1 MFKEKNLINEKIMDA
16 MVKGLI
22 VGMVILFVFAFYTVA
37 TIPKECMNGFVYE
50 KSSNGYWTKT
60 NTECLPISKS

>member
-1 MFKEKNLINEKIMDA
+1 MDA

-22 VGMVILFVFAFYTVA
+22 AGMVILFAFAFYTVA